1 MMVIFTGGDGFG
13 QRVSQGAG
21 ALRRGKEYRVLEIFS
36 QSDGANKFR
45 IEFSDIE
52 LPSLFDSR
60 LFEISSHR
68 IPRYWRVMGNEN
80 GSLTFGPKEWNKSG
94 FWEAFMDHEDWAVRL
109 YEAGRDRSDH
119 RDLE

>member
-1 MMVIFTGGDGFG
+1 MMVIFTGGDGLG
-13 QRVSQGAG
+13 RRISQGAE
-21 ALRRGKEYRVLEIFS
+21 ALRTGKEYRVLEIFS

-68 IPRYWRVMGNEN
+68 IPECWRVVEN
-80 GSLTFGPKEWNKSG
+80 GSGSLTFGPEEWSRSG
-94 FWEAFMDHEDWAVRL
+94 FWEAFMDHEDWAMRL
-109 YEAGRDRSDH
+109 YEAGRDRSHH
-119 RDLE
+119 RDS